1 MRKRLTAVLL
11 SLCMMLALLP
21 APAYAAVRELVGNP
35 AEENQALLEEL
46 EALTG
51 QDGEAVLE
59 LLEAYGL
66 LDEDGNLIT
75 DQTVTLNGAEY
86 TLEEI
91 EAMLNDPATDLS
103 EVGYVGDIPIALGD
117 LKTIIAIEREL
128 QRIQEIYFSGTPF
141 EGESLDNLN
150 DLLDQVQASGI
161 TVNGAQT
168 LAAGSGTRVA
178 NVGDIDT
185 LSLGGS
191 GTANIDAKAGDTL
204 SVNVTYQPGI
214 LQADSVTVSLGDH
227 EVELTSSNPKTTL
240 SYSVTDDENVPLTV
254 KVSVFDSP
262 TDYVY
267 GELTGAVQFTNPQG
281 FVFQSGSRYYPAHTV
296 LLSEEKTP
304 QVMYTAVGGYGSPR
318 SEQVTVSADSN
329 QLVIPFVSVE
339 NGSGGFDVGS
349 SYKGNIGID
358 GINRELEILQG
369 ARDDKTYKQQFTVS
383 ARVDTLNEN
392 TRPYSYYAK
401 VTDSNYSFTPAGNR
415 TITAHF
421 TGNIGGAMSYT
432 MTTDTGVD
440 AVPSTLTI
448 TEPYKDVSGA
458 PALPI
463 TIAQLH
469 LQGCNV
475 SLTDDGAAPQLLS
488 ATAPEGTY
496 YPGQRIPITL
506 KFDEFVM
513 AHDPYYSETG
523 SVSCNNHES
532 KSFKDSDL
540 HMNARGNEITF
551 WYTVLPVDSTNL
563 SITSCTGNFRDLWGN
578 TSDAINGKPIEGVTI
593 VSTLMRD
600 AITGASASYDA
611 EAQTATV
618 SITLTDKTEY
628 KTKYS
633 GYDPNAGA
641 ELKEVPFQAVIT
653 DNATGE
659 VKTEQIYS
667 SDGTSFTTKAFSIP
681 RTEADQSFTVTIQ
694 ANEGTYNAPEWVDL
708 SYKLSK
714 TLNVPALVQA
724 SKVVVSDKSENYTLS
739 LADYTPPVLTATVYG
754 ADEKTLATHQTGTW
768 SSSNTDIATISNGEN
783 SVAAGTVVLTGQTV
797 GTVTFT
803 FTADNGTPDK
813 DDNVDGTSRT
823 YTVVAGEN
831 LALNIPGGAS
841 RIVARQYENA
851 TVLWISN
858 ANLFVQDKDFQYT
871 VELFEGN
878 YTTEDQLAGK
888 TAKATYQVSKEKTS
902 VVIPGEMLTS
912 LSDGSEPAYTVRV
925 SMPHPNV
932 SGDDSVRLS
941 ALTWIVVQAE
951 PATAILERPENIYVT
966 DGGTLNIQWTLENYT
981 NQEATLTIW
990 RVEEDNPTK
999 VIYEGAPTNGTFE
1012 GDTLSGTYSL
1022 ELAEVNNDYLKDT
1035 YQIMLSVDDG
1045 EVAAPSSDSF
1055 PLYVYN
1061 GDALQIVNSQGE
1073 KIESLTLDNTDK
1085 VSDLTGSSSS
1095 SMSTSDILAMRQE
1108 LGLLNYIGINYG
1120 DYRWNSF
1127 RDGIA
1132 WATSNDAIA
1141 INYKQG
1147 SLYENIKNFS
1157 MTSYVPELMMGI
1169 SSVEGGTATITATHA
1184 ATGTMKDSIKVTAN
1198 TLRNK
1203 FYLFQATPAV
1213 PTTVRYVDGSGN
1225 SRSVTT
1231 NDQGVLAL
1239 YEPNGIDSDVWFS
1252 SESGGTEYMGTI
1264 YLEDVQSGER
1274 DATKL
1279 QLYPLNTIRLRE
1291 AARAELTFVRSDGT
1305 PLAET
1310 DVTVRGGVYKNGYYC
1325 EGSGIGTG
1333 VGNMQPGGATQPD
1346 TKFRT
1351 DENGKIT
1358 IYFDATQFWSKEA
1371 GESAGTVLASTDK
1384 IQYALEIR
1392 IDGYYPVFQVVS
1404 GSVSLEREMQT
1415 AAGVV
1420 VLETV
1425 PAGEENKPFVAR
1437 QAIDYGLS
1445 SGELLDVRHST
1456 GHVGPSTSF
1465 KQAELIT
1472 TMLLWGE
1479 TDEASSYSLTIT
1491 DETGYAPAA
1500 QVPTSTRYP
1509 FTSIPAVENVLTLN
1523 AETMTDSGWIADGKD
1538 MGLKT
1543 RLTKNGVLLQER
1555 TMPFRAMDLT
1565 RVTPVNED
1573 ENVTQVLLTMQQ
1585 SSIVNASENM
1595 GNVGGSS
1602 IFKTL
1607 NGRLDDLAG
1616 PIDGSLFKMLI
1627 TPSKDPAVFNA
1638 LIWTGYDTLGLE
1650 DVEFTDG
1657 VGISGNFMSQEL
1669 EVDVPGVGDISE
1681 MASGTYDPAS
1691 MFRENKAKG
1700 SFSNMELGLQ
1710 LTGYYEAEIRYNSTS
1725 GKWEAFTKGGGF
1737 SAGAGIGFEFS
1748 VNAWVGPVPVT
1759 GTFGVGGAVQLEFKA
1774 ASRYSQQTDPNDNTT
1789 LEWSDPNAAGVTDF
1803 LTNLRLNAYVEAFG
1817 GVGFDYSVVA
1827 LKIGLFGSLDAN
1839 LQNRFLSRT
1848 YLKDT
1853 SKQQQSGQNLSISGE
1868 VGIKFVAKFL
1878 FISYEAVL
1886 ASGEFGAGQGFGDW
1900 SKMEQYWDSA
1910 TTGLSAQSIQYEAAA
1925 SGLRIASSTATLQS
1939 RDYLETYARTWGQPM
1954 RLFASLFSLDDD
1966 NGVKDLQGNANPASF
1981 PELSDDG
1988 RVLVYI
1994 SDSDSASIYDS
2005 AAHYSIFDGSS
2016 YPQSTAIPGPDDFK
2030 GCGDSDA
2037 DVAGT
2042 GSFAV
2047 AAWVRMNTNLPGKD
2061 AKDDVTAAE
2070 QNLLINGTEIVV
2082 SIYDGNDWTS
2092 ERLTDNATPDL
2103 SPVVATDGKGR
2114 AVVFWRSVYN
2124 AGPDEED
2131 LLNFQTQDYIMYR
2144 VYDGSTWSPAK
2155 MLYNGSSGSVKALQA
2170 AMLPDGTA
2178 MAVYTLDRSRT
2189 GTTNYYEIGYTIVDD
2204 NGDLG
2209 ASMIATSDNWV
2220 DENPQV
2226 IAANFGD
2233 GSDRFVI
2240 GWHSMRNGTSDIQLL
2255 AVDAGGAMSNTF
2267 PASLSALTS
2276 SGQATVGGNFRFATL
2291 SGNYGVDD
2299 LTIIWSEQINDEMDT
2314 SGLTI
2319 SAHSILKA
2327 AKFLPDS
2334 ESYRLTAALE
2344 LAELDDDTLTD
2355 HFSAYVSGENEVK
2368 AVIQATFYNQSNPE
2382 SIPDAEDD
2390 TKSITVPG
2398 ETVMLYTA
2406 TSNFQ
2411 EHAVEVEEV
2420 YPDYENLMA
2429 DSLVA
2434 IQFTVRNTGLE
2445 DLTDLTITM
2454 GTNETAELRGTLKP
2468 NESTVLTVYHRVG
2481 EEVKNQS
2488 YTVSGTGF
2496 QPITNKVYLDYPD
2509 VGISRMEVLKE
2520 EAGKRTISI
2529 TLYNS
2534 SDATLAGKDRQVE
2547 VAFSTDSLFT
2557 DTGKANV
2564 TYNGSQVNTITISD
2578 EADLERIDAGSFTME
2593 VTYDVGGYV
2602 EAQGQKEIPFSGVY
2616 LYAKACIKGTIGT
2629 QSGSKR
2635 LPEFRSSDNQAAVH
2649 LTGAYARTGKQS
2661 TLDVVQTN
2669 ATTTTATVSLR
2680 NNTLNPLTT
2689 QTLMAVLL
2697 DASGRPLETKNTGIS
2712 GELAG
2717 ETGQTQEI
2725 AFTKLGSS
2733 VAVYAFEPGQD
2744 SLIFEGLPVSLDD
2757 FKADG
2762 TGALVYRVSGIS
2774 ANGTLVTAVSGAN
2787 EQVVINGE
2795 AYTGTGSVYVPIGVG
2810 ETAIT
2815 VSIGGT
2821 TYTLYVTSTH
2831 TSGGGGS
2838 VSKYNVTVDDSE
2850 NGTVTSDRV
2859 QASVGSTVTLTTKP
2873 DEGYRLGSLTVT
2885 RRNGSEV
2892 TVRDEGNGKYTFTMP
2907 ASAVTIEAIFV
2918 PIDPDA
2924 LPFVDVPADAY
2935 YYDAVDWAVS
2945 NGITNGT
2952 SDTMFSP
2959 NNACTRAQ
2967 MVTFLWRSAG
2977 SPEPSGSSNPFTDV
2991 AASAYYY
2998 DAVLWAVEQG
3008 ITNGTTAT
3016 TFSPNAT
3023 VTRGQTVTFL
3033 WRFAGAP
3040 AVSGTSF
3047 ADVAESAYYATAV
3060 AWAASEGITSGT
3072 TATTFSPNNPCTRA
3086 QIVTFLYRAQ

>member
-1 MRKRLTAVLL
+1 
-11 SLCMMLALLP
+11 ML
-21 APAYAAVRELVGNP
+21 
-35 AEENQALLEEL
+35 
-46 EALTG
+46 
-51 QDGEAVLE
+51 
-59 LLEAYGL
+59 
-66 LDEDGNLIT
+66 
-75 DQTVTLNGAEY
+75 
-86 TLEEI
+86 
-91 EAMLNDPATDLS
+91 
-103 EVGYVGDIPIALGD
+103 
-117 LKTIIAIEREL
+117 K
-128 QRIQEIYFSGTPF
+128 
-141 EGESLDNLN
+141 
-150 DLLDQVQASGI
+150 
-161 TVNGAQT
+161 
-168 LAAGSGTRVA
+168 
-178 NVGDIDT
+178 
-185 LSLGGS
+185 
-191 GTANIDAKAGDTL
+191 KL
-204 SVNVTYQPGI
+204 SV
-214 LQADSVTVSLGDH
+214 
-227 EVELTSSNPKTTL
+227 
-240 SYSVTDDENVPLTV
+240 
-254 KVSVFDSP
+254 
-262 TDYVY
+262 
-267 GELTGAVQFTNPQG
+267 
-281 FVFQSGSRYYPAHTV
+281 
-296 LLSEEKTP
+296 
-304 QVMYTAVGGYGSPR
+304 
-318 SEQVTVSADSN
+318 
-329 QLVIPFVSVE
+329 
-339 NGSGGFDVGS
+339 
-349 SYKGNIGID
+349 
-358 GINRELEILQG
+358 
-369 ARDDKTYKQQFTVS
+369 
-383 ARVDTLNEN
+383 
-392 TRPYSYYAK
+392 
-401 VTDSNYSFTPAGNR
+401 
-415 TITAHF
+415 
-421 TGNIGGAMSYT
+421 
-432 MTTDTGVD
+432 
-440 AVPSTLTI
+440 
-448 TEPYKDVSGA
+448 
-458 PALPI
+458 
-463 TIAQLH
+463 
-469 LQGCNV
+469 
-475 SLTDDGAAPQLLS
+475 
-488 ATAPEGTY
+488 
-496 YPGQRIPITL
+496 
-506 KFDEFVM
+506 
-513 AHDPYYSETG
+513 
-523 SVSCNNHES
+523 
-532 KSFKDSDL
+532 
-540 HMNARGNEITF
+540 
-551 WYTVLPVDSTNL
+551 
-563 SITSCTGNFRDLWGN
+563 
-578 TSDAINGKPIEGVTI
+578 
-593 VSTLMRD
+593 
-600 AITGASASYDA
+600 
-611 EAQTATV
+611 
-618 SITLTDKTEY
+618 
-628 KTKYS
+628 
-633 GYDPNAGA
+633 
-641 ELKEVPFQAVIT
+641 
-653 DNATGE
+653 
-659 VKTEQIYS
+659 
-667 SDGTSFTTKAFSIP
+667 
-681 RTEADQSFTVTIQ
+681 
-694 ANEGTYNAPEWVDL
+694 
-708 SYKLSK
+708 
-714 TLNVPALVQA
+714 
-724 SKVVVSDKSENYTLS
+724 
-739 LADYTPPVLTATVYG
+739 
-754 ADEKTLATHQTGTW
+754 
-768 SSSNTDIATISNGEN
+768 
-783 SVAAGTVVLTGQTV
+783 
-797 GTVTFT
+797 
-803 FTADNGTPDK
+803 
-813 DDNVDGTSRT
+813 
-823 YTVVAGEN
+823 
-831 LALNIPGGAS
+831 
-841 RIVARQYENA
+841 
-851 TVLWISN
+851 
-858 ANLFVQDKDFQYT
+858 
-871 VELFEGN
+871 
-878 YTTEDQLAGK
+878 
-888 TAKATYQVSKEKTS
+888 
-902 VVIPGEMLTS
+902 
-912 LSDGSEPAYTVRV
+912 GSEPAYTVRV

-981 NQEATLTIW
+981 NQKATLTIW
-990 RVEEDNPTK
+990 RVEEDKPTK
-999 VIYEGAPTNGTFE
+999 VIYEGTPPDGTHE

-1035 YQIMLSVDDG
+1035 YQIMLSVDNGDL
-1045 EVAAPSSDSF
+1045 AAPSSDSF

-1061 GDALQIVNSQGE
+1061 RDALQIVNSQGE
-1073 KIESLTLDNTDK
+1073 KIGSLTLDNTDK

-1108 LGLLNYIGINYG
+1108 LGLLDYIGINYG
-1120 DYRWNSF
+1120 EYSWNSF

-1132 WATSNDAIA
+1132 WATDNDAIA
-1141 INYKQG
+1141 VNYKQG

-1184 ATGTMKDSIKVTAN
+1184 ATGTMQDSIEVTAN

-1213 PTTVRYVDGSGN
+1213 KTTVRYVDGSGN

-1231 NDQGVLAL
+1231 NDNGVMAL

-1252 SESGGTEYMGTI
+1252 SESGGVEYMGTI

-1325 EGSGIGTG
+1325 EGSGIGTDFG
-1333 VGNMQPGGATQPD
+1333 QMQPGGATQPN
-1346 TKFRT
+1346 TTFRT
-1351 DENGKIT
+1351 NENGKI
-1358 IYFDATQFWSKEA
+1358 IVYFDATQFWSKEA

-1392 IDGYYPVFQVVS
+1392 IDGYYPVFQEVS

-1465 KQAELIT
+1465 QQAELIT

-1479 TDEASSYSLTIT
+1479 TDEASKYSLTIT

-1681 MASGTYDPAS
+1681 MASGTYNPAS

-1748 VNAWVGPVPVT
+1748 VNAWVGPVPVA

-1900 SKMEQYWDSA
+1900 SKMEKYWDSA

-1988 RVLVYI
+1988 QVLVYI
-1994 SDSDSASIYDS
+1994 SDSNSPSIYKS
-2005 AAHYSIFDGSS
+2005 AAHYSVLNSSS
-2016 YPQSTAIPGPDDFK
+2016 YPESSAIPGPADFE
-2030 GCGDSDA
+2030 GHGDSDA

-2061 AKDDVTAAE
+2061 AKDKVTAAE

-2082 SIYDGNDWTS
+2082 SIYNGNDWTS

-2189 GTTNYYEIGYTIVDD
+2189 GTTDYYEIGYTIVDD

-2327 AKFLPDS
+2327 AKFLPDGTG
-2334 ESYRLTAALE
+2334 YRLSAALE
-2344 LAELDDDTLTD
+2344 LAELDADTLTD
-2355 HFSAYVSGENEVK
+2355 HFSAYVSDENEVK
-2368 AVIQATFYNQSNPE
+2368 AVIQATFYDQTTPE

-2390 TKSITVPG
+2390 TNSITVPG
-2398 ETVMLYTA
+2398 EMVMLYTA

-2434 IQFTVRNTGLE
+2434 IQFTVRNTGLQ

-2454 GTNETAELRGTLKP
+2454 GANETAELSGTLKP

-2488 YTVSGTGF
+2488 YTVSGSGLQKVTDM
-2496 QPITNKVYLDYPD
+2496 VYLDYPD

-2520 EAGKRTISI
+2520 EAGERTISI

-2534 SDATLAGKDRQVE
+2534 SDAALAGDKGRE
-2547 VAFSTDSLFT
+2547 VKLAFYTDNQLT
-2557 DTGKANV
+2557 EKANV
-2564 TYNGSQVNTITISD
+2564 TYNGTASDTITISK
-2578 EADLERIDAGSFTME
+2578 EEDLQRIDEGSFTVE
-2593 VTYDVGGYV
+2593 VTYDVESYV
-2602 EAQGQKEIPFSGVY
+2602 RAQGQTEIPEEGMY
-2616 LYAKACIKGTIGT
+2616 LYADVCTMGTIGT

-2649 LTGAYARTGKQS
+2649 ITGAYARTGKQS

-2697 DASGRPLETKNTGIS
+2697 DSSGRPMETKSTGI
-2712 GELAG
+2712 GGTLAG
-2717 ETGQTQEI
+2717 ETSQPQNIT
-2725 AFTKLGSS
+2725 FSKLGSS
-2733 VAVYAFEPGQD
+2733 VAVYAFEPGED
-2744 SLIFEGLPVSLDD
+2744 TLIFEGLPVSLDD
-2757 FKADG
+2757 FKEDE
-2762 TGALVYRVSGIS
+2762 TGALVYRVDGIS
-2774 ANGTLVTAVSGAN
+2774 ANGTLVTAVSGSGG
-2787 EQVVINGE
+2787 QVDINGTTS
-2795 AYTGTGSVYVPIGVG
+2795 TGTGSVYVPIGVG

-2885 RRNGSEV
+2885 RSNGSEV
-2892 TVRDEGNGKYTFTMP
+2892 TVRDQGNGKYTFTMP
-2907 ASAVTIEAIFV
+2907 AGAVTVEATFV
-2918 PIDPDA
+2918 PIQPGD

-2952 SDTMFSP
+2952 SDTTFSP

-3023 VTRGQTVTFL
+3023 VTRGQTVAFL
-3033 WRFAGAP
+3033 WRYAGSP
-3040 AVSGTSF
+3040 AASGTSF
-3047 ADVAESAYYATAV
+3047 TDVAADAYYATAV
-3060 AWAASEGITSGT
+3060 AWAASKGITSGT
-3072 TATTFSPNNPCTRA
+3072 TATTFNPNDPCTRA